1 MGDKAERA
9 KALFLEGY
17 NCTQAVGGAF
27 AEEIGMDFDTA
38 VRLASGFGGGM
49 GRLRQVCGTVS
60 GMVFVASAKLGYTD
74 PKAKVEKKELY
85 QEIQRLAECFRKENG
100 SIVCAELLA
109 GVKDADNSPVPSE
122 RTAEYYKKRPCPEL
136 AACAARILEDCEWI
150 R

>member
-17 NCTQAVGGAF
+17 NCTQAVVGAF
-27 AEEIGMDFDTA
+27 AEEM
-38 VRLASGFGGGM
+38 
-49 GRLRQVCGTVS
+49 

>member
-1 MGDKAERA
+1 
-9 KALFLEGY
+9 
-17 NCTQAVGGAF
+17 
-27 AEEIGMDFDTA
+27 MDFDTA

>member
-17 NCTQAVGGAF
+17 NCTQAVVGAF

-109 GVKDADNSPVPSE
+109 GVKDADNYPVPS
-122 RTAEYYKKRPCPEL
+122 
-136 AACAARILEDCEWI
+136 
-150 R
+150 

>member
-17 NCTQAVGGAF
+17 NCTQAVVGAF

-60 GMVFVASAKLGYTD
+60 GMVFVASAKL
-74 PKAKVEKKELY
+74 EKKELY